1 MKKDIESVYRPDVLN
16 ASYQPDPD
24 ILKGVL
30 EDVKENGDLLHESS
44 EETEGNDIAVNRFL
58 DEALATNLLLN
69 EAYRVGGLTMNIIV
83 KRTYE
88 KDKRPLPIIIPP
100 HFVLNRQIDPE
111 LDRYLAAD
119 ETLLD
124 GRIAEF
130 QIMKQEMKAFGE
142 VPLVPDETSDLSRQ
156 FLAGVVDIA
165 NLYDIAQ
172 KYPPKRLME
181 RKP

>member
-1 MKKDIESVYRPDVLN
+1 MIRDIEAVYQPDVLN
-16 ASYQPDPD
+16 ASYQPDAE

-30 EDVKENGDLLHESS
+30 EDVKEDISLLYENS
-44 EETEGNDIAVNRFL
+44 EETEGNDIAVQQYL
-58 DEALATNLLLN
+58 GQEMEGKPYLN
-69 EAYRVGGLTMNIIV
+69 QAYQIGGLVMNIIV

-88 KDKRPLPIIIPP
+88 RDRRPLPIILTR
-100 HFVLNRQIDPE
+100 HAHRNRQIDPDLE
-111 LDRYLAAD
+111 IRLAAD

-130 QIMKQEMKAFGE
+130 QIMKKEMKAFGE

-156 FLAGVVDIA
+156 FIAGVVDIA

-172 KYPPKRLME
+172 KYPPLRLME
-181 RKP
+181 RK